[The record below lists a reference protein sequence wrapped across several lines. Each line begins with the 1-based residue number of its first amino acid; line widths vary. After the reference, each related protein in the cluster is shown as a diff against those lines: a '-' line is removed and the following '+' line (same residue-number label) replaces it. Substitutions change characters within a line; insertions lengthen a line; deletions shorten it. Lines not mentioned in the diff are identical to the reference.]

1 MKNAVK
7 KAGQAMSG
15 SANTYIQ
22 SLNQST
28 NVVKNLDKEIKR
40 LESQMTKLKRSMTGD
55 KVYTA
60 QYNGL
65 TDQIKEAESEIEKL
79 QAKQQEWADMGIDPE
94 SEPFTELD
102 NQIFDLIDRVEELR
116 AKQAELRES
125 GEAYTPEYANM
136 QQDLEELQTKLEEL
150 KAARDDVLSTPP
162 GWNDM
167 ATVTG
172 AIADA
177 MNRVKTSAATALYAI
192 QHPAESLDRL
202 FNVIIRK
209 GVGAFIQLAGVAAR
223 AATSIFRIAGSGAL
237 SFLKKL
243 AEGAKNA
250 AIQLAK
256 LMGNAVGGGF
266 KKLGGGIWNAVKGLL
281 GFNNAG
287 RQARVSIKQLLGSIL
302 SARAIISGFKKIIQ
316 IAKESLED
324 LAKSNPKVKTSL
336 NGLTGALNGL
346 KSSLGTAFAP
356 IFTAVAPA
364 LTRLI
369 NMLTSAI
376 NTIGA
381 LIAAL
386 TGQKTY
392 QKAVT
397 GLNDVGGAASGASDD
412 VKELKRQL
420 AGFDDLEV
428 LSANDSS
435 SGGGGGGGGGGG
447 VSYETEEIGSGIV
460 DFVAKLKEMWAAADY
475 EGIGREIAGCINN
488 AFEKAK
494 DLISWDNLGDKITE
508 AVTAITGI
516 FNGLVDG
523 IDWELI
529 GETFGEGINTILHT
543 VNLLLTGIDWE
554 NLGTKLMEGLNSLVD
569 TVDWKLF
576 GDTLGQSFKAAVQLI
591 GTALETF
598 DWGNLGTKL
607 AEGIN
612 ALVER
617 INDAVTSIE
626 WETIG
631 SNFAQGI
638 ANLISGVD
646 WNNLGIT
653 IANSFN
659 AALFTIYGAVH
670 DFDFKSAATDIF
682 NGLNELIV
690 TVDWTKIGETIND
703 TFKGAL
709 DFIATAIETVDWK
722 KLGENV
728 KMALVAIDW
737 NGVFES
743 LSEAIGAAAGGLA
756 SLIGGLLSEAFTNIK
771 DYFSDSIE
779 AAGGDVVAGVF
790 NGILNAI
797 KNVGTWI
804 KKHIFDPFI
813 DGFKKAFGI
822 ASPAS
827 TMEEPGE
834 NIVLGIFQGIINA
847 LKNVGQW
854 VKDNIFTPIWDAIS
868 EAGATAIEITVSL
881 VKKVGEWASDVWN
894 FIKSG
899 AETIVKTVSAVFDK
913 VTGFFGD
920 VWNFIKSGAETI
932 VKT

>member
-1 MKNAVK
+1 MAADGSVIVDTRMDNNGIIRGARQFSQMVGGMKNAVK

-22 SLNQST
+22 SLNQSM
-28 NVVKNLDKEIKR
+28 NMVKNLDKEIKR

-79 QAKQQEWADMGIDPE
+79 QSKQQEWADMGIDPE
-94 SEPFTELD
+94 SEPVTELD
-102 NQIFDLIDRVEELR
+102 NQIFDLIDHVEELK

-125 GEAYTPEYANM
+125 GEAYTPDYANM
-136 QQDLEELQTKLEEL
+136 QQDIEELQAKLEEL
-150 KAARDDVLSTPP
+150 KATRDEALSTPP

-167 ATVTG
+167 PTVTG

-202 FNVIIRK
+202 FSVVISK
-209 GVGAFIQLAGVAAR
+209 GVGSFVQLAGAAAR
-223 AATSIFRIAGSGAL
+223 AAVSIFRIAGNGAL

-256 LMGNAVGGGF
+256 LMGNAVAGGF

-287 RQARVSIKQLLGSIL
+287 RQAGVSIKQLLGSIL
-302 SARAIISGFKKIIQ
+302 SARAIISGFKKLIQ

-324 LAKSNPKVKTSL
+324 LANSNPKVKTSL

-392 QKAVT
+392 QKAVA
-397 GLNDVGGAASGASDD
+397 GLNGVGGAASGAAND

-638 ANLISGVD
+638 ASLISGVD

-653 IANSFN
+653 IAN
-659 AALFTIYGAVH
+659 
-670 DFDFKSAATDIF
+670 
-682 NGLNELIV
+682 
-690 TVDWTKIGETIND
+690 
-703 TFKGAL
+703 
-709 DFIATAIETVDWK
+709 
-722 KLGENV
+722 
-728 KMALVAIDW
+728 
-737 NGVFES
+737 
-743 LSEAIGAAAGGLA
+743 
-756 SLIGGLLSEAFTNIK
+756 
-771 DYFSDSIE
+771 
-779 AAGGDVVAGVF
+779 
-790 NGILNAI
+790 
-797 KNVGTWI
+797 
-804 KKHIFDPFI
+804 
-813 DGFKKAFGI
+813 
-822 ASPAS
+822 
-827 TMEEPGE
+827 
-834 NIVLGIFQGIINA
+834 
-847 LKNVGQW
+847 
-854 VKDNIFTPIWDAIS
+854 
-868 EAGATAIEITVSL
+868 
-881 VKKVGEWASDVWN
+881 
-894 FIKSG
+894 
-899 AETIVKTVSAVFDK
+899 
-913 VTGFFGD
+913 
-920 VWNFIKSGAETI
+920 
-932 VKT
+932 